1 MKIKTYSVP
10 SGRHWAFR
18 LLLSVLPLVCL
29 FSGLAQDASIGV
41 SPAPDAP
48 KPLPPLESLKRVV
61 LPDGF
66 EMALMASEP
75 QIQDPS
81 GIAFDEWG
89 RLFVC
94 ELHGYNIE
102 GHLDVQELNKTGK
115 LDTQVRRVRWEFM
128 GGKIAEEAAKRQF
141 GVVKLLSDRDEDGIM
156 DHAEVWADDLPPCYG
171 LIPARG
177 GIIAVCA
184 PDIVFLADRDH
195 DGKVDFRETLFSGF
209 RVRTLERGINNPR
222 WGFDNWIYV
231 GGAGDGGTIT
241 GPYLQEAVTLG
252 STDFRI
258 KADGTA
264 IEPVTG
270 RVGTFGMTMNE
281 VGDRFPSSGGTPV
294 VCALPIGY
302 HYLKRNPYV
311 ASPGMNYS
319 ASNYNQGF
327 RISQPHPWR
336 VRRQQDPEWVKFYGA
351 HETNSN
357 YFSGGCSA
365 EFYSEGALPSQFS
378 GSVFYCEPS
387 LNIIHRSIVSR
398 VGNRY
403 QARRARGEE
412 RSEFLASTDQ
422 WFRPMSL
429 RFGPDGNLFI
439 VDMYREIIEDY
450 SAIPRFL
457 QQQYGLNRGS
467 DRGRLWRLAPIARRF
482 RDSGGLQGTAARLS
496 ARKLVEWT
504 QSSVVWRRLTAQRLL
519 VERQE
524 SSVAPDLRSKIRQ
537 DESAAGCLMAL
548 YTLSE
553 LGLLEE
559 QSLRLALSSRFY
571 EVRVHGLQL
580 AEASLDH
587 PGIRSQVLGMVRDS
601 DSRVRLQLALS
612 LGEMDGIFAAEV
624 LLDLLRSHSSDE
636 WMGVA
641 VLSSSREMA
650 PALLDGLLRSVAPQ
664 DEEIISL
671 IRPLAATIAGS
682 GKGSE
687 LRDVLA
693 LVFRKKPA
701 LQSRVLEGVLDVVS
715 KSPGPLVAE
724 DWAVLD
730 PYLKG
735 QFEGRVVELATK
747 VRVCLSGPD
756 QAILRSLFQR
766 ALQQA
771 SDAELPEERRLQA
784 LRILESAPFELI
796 AGLRAELL
804 HPTQSPAIQRGVL
817 RCLSASSSD
826 RVGVEILSGWD
837 GYSPE
842 LRATVLDVV
851 FSRENR
857 LRSLVESLER
867 GEVSI
872 GELSMRQRERLT
884 ESLDPVLA
892 KRMALVV
899 ASTES
904 HRASSDRLEA
914 FRTALRAVGDFERG
928 RFVFDRLCSS
938 CHQVKGRGFD
948 VGPSLVSLS
957 GKPDEALLLEI
968 LNPSNK
974 IDPEY
979 LLYTAETESG
989 ETLSGLLAVD
999 SPTSVTLRAA
1009 QGLDHVILRRD
1020 IRSLRSSALSLMP
1033 DNFSELL
1040 TPQQLNDLLVFLR
1053 RSYSE

>member
-1 MKIKTYSVP
+1 MRIKTYSVLNW
-10 SGRHWAFR
+10 RHLPFR
-18 LLLSVLPLVCL
+18 LLSAVLVLVSL
-29 FSGLAQDASIGV
+29 FPGLGQEASIGV
-41 SPAPDAP
+41 PPAVDAP
-48 KPLPPLESLKRVV
+48 KPLSPLESLKRIMV
-61 LPDGF
+61 PDGF
-66 EMALMASEP
+66 SMSLVASEP

-102 GHLDVQELNKTGK
+102 GHLDVQELNKTGE
-115 LDTQVRRVRWEFM
+115 LDKQVRRVRWEFM

-141 GVVKLLSDRDEDGIM
+141 GVVKLLSDRDEDGLM

-231 GGAGDGGTIT
+231 GGAGGGGTIT
-241 GPYLQEAVTLG
+241 GPYLQEAVELG

-264 IEPVTG
+264 IEPITG

-294 VCALPIGY
+294 VYALPIAY

-311 ASPGMNYS
+311 ASPGMNYR

-336 VRRQQDPEWVKFYGA
+336 VRRQQDPEWVEFYGTR
-351 HETNSN
+351 ETNSN

-365 EFYSEGALPSQFS
+365 EYYAGGAFPSQYS

-387 LNIIHRSIVSR
+387 LNIVHRSIVSR
-398 VGNRY
+398 AGNGY

-422 WFRPMSL
+422 WFRPMNL
-429 RFGPDGNLFI
+429 RFGPDGDLFI

-467 DRGRLWRLAPIARRF
+467 DRGRLWRLAPSAAGQRNNGDLRGNIA
-482 RDSGGLQGTAARLS
+482 SLS
-496 ARKLVEWT
+496 PRELAELT
-504 QSSVVWRRLTAQRLL
+504 QSPQAWRRLTAQRLL
-519 VERQE
+519 LERHE
-524 SSVAPDLRSKIRQ
+524 TSVAAELRSKIRE
-537 DESAAGCLMAL
+537 DESAAGGLVAL
-548 YTLSE
+548 YTLSG

-580 AEASLDH
+580 AEGSFEH
-587 PGIRSQVLGMVRDS
+587 PGIRAQVLSMVRDS

-612 LGEMDGIFAAEV
+612 LGEMESAFASGA
-624 LLDLLRSHSSDE
+624 LLDLFRSHASDE
-636 WMGVA
+636 WMGAA

-650 PALLDGLLRSVAPQ
+650 PTILNALLRSP
-664 DEEIISL
+664 SL
-671 IRPLAATIAGS
+671 EDIGIASLFRPLAATIAGR
-682 GKGSE
+682 GQGRE
-687 LRDVLA
+687 LKDVFALA
-693 LVFRKKPA
+693 LEKTPTV
-701 LQSRVLEGVLDVVS
+701 QSRIFEGVLDVVS
-715 KSPGPLVAE
+715 KSPGPLAAE
-724 DWAVLD
+724 DWSVLD

-735 QFEGRVVELATK
+735 RFGDRVIELATK
-747 VRVCLSGPD
+747 TLVSLSGSD
-756 QAILRSLFQR
+756 LANLRTLFQR
-766 ALQQA
+766 SIQQA
-771 SDAELPEERRLQA
+771 KNAELLEERRLHA
-784 LRILESAPFELI
+784 LRILESAPFDLV
-796 AGLRAELL
+796 ASLRTELL
-804 HPTQSPAIQRGVL
+804 QATETPALQRGVL
-817 RCLSASSSD
+817 RCLSASSDD
-826 RVGVEILSGWD
+826 RAGAEVLSGWG

-842 LRATVLDVV
+842 LKADVLEMI

-857 LRSLVESLER
+857 LSSLVESLEE
-867 GEVSI
+867 GEVSM

-884 ESLDPVLA
+884 ESLDPLLV
-892 KRMALVV
+892 KRMAAVV
-899 ASTES
+899 ARSES
-904 HRASSDRLEA
+904 HRAPSHSLESFRSALGQAGNFDRGGL
-914 FRTALRAVGDFERG
+914 
-928 RFVFDRLCSS
+928 VFDQFCAS
-938 CHQVKGRGFD
+938 CHQVRDRGFN
-948 VGPSLVSLS
+948 VGPSLASIS
-957 GKPDEALLLEI
+957 GKPAEALLLDI
-968 LNPSNK
+968 FDPNDK
-974 IDPEY
+974 MDPEY
-979 LLYTAETESG
+979 LVYTVETVDR
-989 ETLSGLLAVD
+989 ETLSGILTVD
-999 SPTSVTLRAA
+999 SPTSVTLKAA
-1009 QGLDHVILRRD
+1009 QGLEYAILRRD
-1020 IRSLRSSALSLMP
+1020 IQSLRSSSLSLMP
-1033 DNFSELL
+1033 DNFDELL
-1040 TPQQLNDLLVFLR
+1040 TPQQLNDLLIFLR
-1053 RSYSE
+1053 RSFSE